1 MAANSV
7 QEQKDTS
14 LMKIAFVSPG
24 YKPVPDVAG
33 GAIEHL
39 MTQIIEENEKNP
51 RFYFELYTISNKEL
65 NAYSL
70 KYTHINQIKNF
81 RKTFFIRAFSFI
93 LNSLF
98 TVCRCNARFNY
109 FGREVVRRL
118 PTDTA
123 FILIEN
129 DVNIFKQ
136 IKQKM
141 PKMPIVFHLHNDFDT
156 LGEMQKSVRSMEY
169 VADNA
174 SEIWTVSTYLKK
186 HLFSAFKNISDSKIR
201 VLENGIDRE
210 RFSAT
215 LNDTERASAFREKYG
230 ISDSQFVILYAGRIL
245 RQKGISE
252 LLLAVSLLPEDMD
265 CVLVVAGDIHSV
277 PRMYRKQL
285 KKNLLKIKCRVVFT
299 GYIPQYEIQ
308 DAYASADI
316 VTIPSQCQEA
326 FCLVALEAS
335 VQCKPIVA
343 SISGG
348 MADVLDES
356 CAKMVALGNRFVERF
371 TEAILEL
378 YRDERLRSQIAE
390 NAGRRSLLFPD
401 REQYFRNFCHL
412 AEELISQKEKEP
424 C

>member
-1 MAANSV
+1 MTAHEMKNV
-7 QEQKDTS
+7 TS
-14 LMKIAFVSPG
+14 QNLLKIAFVSPG

-33 GAIEHL
+33 GAVEHL

-51 RFYFELYTISNKEL
+51 RFYFELYTISDKAL
-65 NAYSL
+65 NAYPL

-109 FGREVVRRL
+109 FGREVARRL
-118 PTDTA
+118 PADIA

-141 PKMPIVFHLHNDFDT
+141 QNTPIVFHLHNDFDT
-156 LGEMQKSVRSMEY
+156 LGEMQKSAWSMKY

-174 SEIWTVSTYLKK
+174 SEIWTVSAYLKK
-186 HLFSAFKNISDSKIR
+186 HLLSAFKNISDSKIR

-210 RFSAT
+210 RFSVT
-215 LNDTERASAFREKYG
+215 MNDTERSAAFRKKYE

-245 RQKGISE
+245 RQKGVYE
-252 LLLAVSLLPEDMD
+252 LLQAVSLLPEDMD
-265 CVLVVAGDIHSV
+265 CVLVIAGDIRSA

-285 KKNLLKIKCRVVFT
+285 KKILPKIKCRVVFT

-308 DAYASADI
+308 NAYAAAGI

-335 VQCKPIVA
+335 CHCKPCVA

-348 MADVLDES
+348 MADVLDDS
-356 CAKMVALGNRFVERF
+356 CAKMISLGDGYVENFRD
-371 TEAILEL
+371 AIYEL
-378 YRDERLRSQIAE
+378 YKDEGLRIKLAENAAKNSLQFPDRKHYFENFCAIAE
-390 NAGRRSLLFPD
+390 NF
-401 REQYFRNFCHL
+401 
-412 AEELISQKEKEP
+412 ISSRGSSP